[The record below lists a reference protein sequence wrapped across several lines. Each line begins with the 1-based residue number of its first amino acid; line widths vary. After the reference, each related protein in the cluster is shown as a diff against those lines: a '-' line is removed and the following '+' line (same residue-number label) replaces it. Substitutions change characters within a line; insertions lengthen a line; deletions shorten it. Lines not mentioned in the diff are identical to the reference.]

1 MVGFTCDFAWWRPH
15 ADADHHRV
23 STNGSGGRGRAS
35 VADVRLSSW
44 TWTGYADPC
53 TRAVMVGS
61 PGIRATADSSPRG
74 RSSAATRR
82 TSWSVPASTSSG
94 GSPGQ
99 PAPRWCSA
107 PTGAATPPS
116 SAASSARSGALASAA
131 SARRRCWTSICR
143 CGHRRSCDGS
153 AGTGPGSTAGSCWT
167 TATFSP
173 RWAAPS
179 SLIASSRRARERVS
193 PRPPQTRRSA
203 SWAALSTAPSRSI
216 ARRRP
221 RRALPLPLPQPS
233 RCAPRRALAGHQRR
247 RPSQSGRAGPCR
259 ESPCSPPPSVRAT
272 GSRDRRGLRAP
283 CLARR
288 PARRLETS
296 GSLYCRNEPAP
307 LH

>member
-1 MVGFTCDFAWWRPH
+1 MGFTRVPLPQVPGRFTRWW
-15 ADADHHRV
+15 ASRV
-23 STNGSGGRGRAS
+23 TSRGGGHTLTLTTTGCRRDGSGGRGRAS

-53 TRAVMVGS
+53 TRAAMVVG
-61 PGIRATADSSPRG
+61 PGTRATADSSPRG

-131 SARRRCWTSICR
+131 SARRRCWTSICP

-216 ARRRP
+216 A
-221 RRALPLPLPQPS
+221 
-233 RCAPRRALAGHQRR
+233 
-247 RPSQSGRAGPCR
+247 
-259 ESPCSPPPSVRAT
+259 
-272 GSRDRRGLRAP
+272 
-283 CLARR
+283 
-288 PARRLETS
+288 
-296 GSLYCRNEPAP
+296 
-307 LH
+307 